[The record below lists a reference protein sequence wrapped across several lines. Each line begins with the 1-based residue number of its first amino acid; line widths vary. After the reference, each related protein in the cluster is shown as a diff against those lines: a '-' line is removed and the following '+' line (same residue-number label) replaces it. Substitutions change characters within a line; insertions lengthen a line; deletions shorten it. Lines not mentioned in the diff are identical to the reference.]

1 MRICVGLLTKVE
13 AEMDMIQAQA
23 LSLDKV
29 HWVRVFAL
37 GNREKVQNVYRD
49 GAGSGPGGL

>member
-1 MRICVGLLTKVE
+1 MGLLTKVE
-13 AEMDMIQAQA
+13 VEMDAIQAQA
-23 LSLDKV
+23 LSLDMV

-49 GAGSGPGGL
+49 RAGSGPGGL